1 MEEESKGNTET
12 IKSTPGLFSK
22 SIHKAL
28 QQRKCD
34 LYWSLIEIFILIGC
48 PYLKLSYARE
58 KILIYKNSHEINQM
72 TNKLGFRHFC
82 SKSTKVNHHNK
93 LNIPN
98 N

>member
-34 LYWSLIEIFILIGC
+34 LY
-48 PYLKLSYARE
+48 
-58 KILIYKNSHEINQM
+58 
-72 TNKLGFRHFC
+72 
-82 SKSTKVNHHNK
+82 
-93 LNIPN
+93 
-98 N
+98 